1 MGEEQFQL
9 KNDTS
14 TMFTF
19 FFPKLQLKWKY
30 PDRHSAWGLEKHV
43 SFGHFHYRISPK
55 NEIQKIGV
63 GGEIQKKDL
72 FVDEILCAN
81 PSK

>member
-1 MGEEQFQL
+1 
-9 KNDTS
+9 
-14 TMFTF
+14 MFTF

-30 PDRHSAWGLEKHV
+30 PDRHSAWGSGKHV

-63 GGEIQKKDL
+63 GGAEGRETQKKDL
-72 FVDEILCAN
+72 FADELLCAN
-81 PSK
+81 PSKNVSVIVH